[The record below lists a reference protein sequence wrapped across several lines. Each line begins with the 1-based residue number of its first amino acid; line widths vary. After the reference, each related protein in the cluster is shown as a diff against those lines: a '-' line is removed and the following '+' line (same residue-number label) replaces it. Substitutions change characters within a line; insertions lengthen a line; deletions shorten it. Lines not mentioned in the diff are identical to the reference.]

1 MSERRPLA
9 VLEGTVV
16 HGKKLGG
23 KLGIPTINIP
33 YPLGSTRV
41 RDGVYVAEAVLLED
55 GNRIVPGVLNQGYH
69 PTVPDGDPAVEMHL
83 IDFGGDLYGQRV
95 IVRFLE
101 YLRPELVF
109 DSKEAMRLVMLDDIA
124 RARRWFE
131 ERGELEP

>member
-1 MSERRPLA
+1 MSGRNPLA

-16 HGKKLGG
+16 RGKKLGS

-33 YPLGSTRV
+33 YPLGATQV
-41 RDGVYVAEAVLLED
+41 QDGVYVAEAVLLED
-55 GNRIVPGVLNQGYH
+55 GDRTVPGVLNQGYH

-83 IDFGGDLYGQRV
+83 FDFDEDLYGRRV
-95 IVRFLE
+95 LVRFLE

-124 RARRWFE
+124 RARRWFQD
-131 ERGELEP
+131 RGELQP